1 MTAEGAA
8 RAVASNPKAA
18 LVTIAG
24 AHHHV
29 ILEQPAAVARTIEE
43 FLATV

>member
-8 RAVASNPKAA
+8 RAVASNPLAS

-29 ILEQPAAVARTIEE
+29 ILEQPATVARTIEE

>member
-29 ILEQPAAVARTIEE
+29 ILEQPATVARTIEE
-43 FLATV
+43 FIASV

>member
-1 MTAEGAA
+1 M
-8 RAVASNPKAA
+8 AS

-29 ILEQPAAVARTIEE
+29 ILEQPAAVARTIE
-43 FLATV
+43 AYIARV